1 MKTRGGEE
9 LMRRVE
15 NTLSQVFSAGSAAIQ
30 MGWFQ
35 DRYSERFANVEA
47 GVLVNL
53 RGTVLRS
60 RGYL

>member
-35 DRYSERFANVEA
+35 DRYSENVEA